1 LFSQFQYQL
10 DSLIKLNE
18 ELRTDLQRCELK
30 NESYKSES
38 LRLKAENKQFYGE
51 QTILSKDFEE
61 QYQPQ
66 TNLEESNRQLANIRA
81 DMVKL
86 VVANQALN
94 RQHQLSLET
103 IKHLQKANL
112 QYQRADSGTDQMVL
126 LQSLE
131 SELERERKVRVEAEG
146 DLREH
151 KNQVN
156 FLFIFVYFCLYEMID
171 SKTNQIFC
179 FALCRVDKAS
189 ERKKPDIN

>member
-1 LFSQFQYQL
+1 MFSQFQYQL

-156 FLFIFVYFCLYEMID
+156 FLFIFVCMRWSI
-171 SKTNQIFC
+171 SKTNQIYFVSRY
-179 FALCRVDKAS
+179 AM
-189 ERKKPDIN
+189 